1 MSGEDSNKK
10 SPEEVIAGLQL
21 AFGIVAD
28 SLKMYYMC
36 LKTTGMPE
44 KTIDQ
49 LVVSMQTILMAPV
62 LGIGGANPD
71 E

>member
-1 MSGEDSNKK
+1 MSDKESKK
-10 SPEEVIAGLQL
+10 SPEEAIAGLQL
-21 AFGIVAD
+21 AFGVVAD

-49 LVVSMQTILMAPV
+49 LVVGMQTILMAPV
-62 LGIGGANPD
+62 LGIGGAHPD